1 MKLSLFLVVST
12 AGLWVAANANSVN
25 SKQTKNDVCTHPFVD
40 INGRC
45 LFVNNFAQMDWDAA
59 RAFCGGFQG
68 DLVTLDE
75 ANLLADIVDFI
86 YKEGLTDR
94 SYWIG
99 GSASARAGAFVWP
112 DGSLVRMGT
121 PCWGVLDS
129 LQQPGAESCEN
140 CIALNRDNFFFFN
153 NFNCE
158 REISVICEYKFQR
171 EN

>member
-12 AGLWVAANANSVN
+12 ACLWVAVNGNSVN

-45 LFVNNFAQMDWDAA
+45 LFINNFAHMTWDAA

-99 GSASARAGAFVWP
+99 GSVSARAGAFVWP

-121 PCWGVLDS
+121 PCWGVLGGR
-129 LQQPGAESCEN
+129 QQPGAEPNEN
-140 CIALNRDNFFFFN
+140 CIALNKYNFFFFD
-153 NFNCE
+153 NFICE
-158 REISVICEYKFQR
+158 KEISAICEYKFLD
-171 EN
+171 ED